1 MNINVLDT
9 EAAYRRILAAP
20 DAATR
25 EAIYRQEIAVPFAGL
40 AKIFGSDDVLAS
52 FDQWQ
57 MSLSLFEGEERART
71 AALVDTLAVHN
82 AWEQFAQAMQ
92 DGKAAFSAYAE
103 RIPLETI
110 QAALLVG
117 GLIGDHGYTG
127 FGGIPGYVMTV
138 YGEANDY
145 TLPRIKGTTVHELH
159 HNVLSVAMPI
169 NFMDVTLGYY
179 MIMEGLAESFSAE
192 LYSEDVVGYYVT
204 EFSGTEIYEAKRIIG
219 GALETR
225 GFNAVRSYIFGD
237 TLMRPEFGGL
247 PKSGV
252 PAYAGYAIGYRVVQ
266 QYLKRTGKTV
276 VEATFVRADKIIA
289 ESGYFSA

>member
-25 EAIYRQEIAVPFAGL
+25 EAIYRQEIAEPFAEL
-40 AKIFGSDDVLAS
+40 AKFFGSDDVLAS
-52 FDQWQ
+52 FNQWQ
-57 MSLSLFEGEERART
+57 MSLSLFEGEARART
-71 AALVDTLAVHN
+71 AMLIDALAGHN

-92 DGKAAFSAYAE
+92 EGKAAFAAYAE
-103 RIPLETI
+103 RIPLDSI
-110 QAALLVG
+110 LAALLVG

-138 YGEANDY
+138 YGEANNY

-159 HNVLSVAMPI
+159 HNILSVAMPI

-192 LYSEDVVGYYVT
+192 LYGEEVVGYYVT
-204 EFSGTEIYEAKRIIG
+204 EFSDAEIDEAKRIIG
-219 GALETR
+219 GALETK
-225 GFNAVRSYIFGD
+225 GFNAVRRYIFGD
-237 TLMRPEFGGL
+237 ALMRQEFGGL

-252 PAYAGYAIGYRVVQ
+252 PAYSGYAIGYRVVQ

-276 VEATFVRADKIIA
+276 VEATFIPANEIIA
-289 ESGYFSA
+289 ESGYFSG